1 MDLARAQ
8 RQDETFVNRPARSY
22 EYTLTFGGQPR
33 RAKGRIYF
41 SPKEIKH
48 LAIASLLVIGIGLS
62 SIALDYSALSNWIA
76 WIAFGLVLT
85 ASFLTHEVAHKVTAQ
100 RHGLWAEFRL
110 TLWGAILTLV
120 SVFSPFFKII
130 APGAVMISGSARLE
144 EIAKISIA
152 GPIVNIVL
160 SSVLLGIGFLFLPN
174 PYAYLIFL
182 LALWNGFIA
191 LFNLIPFGI
200 LDGFKIFNW
209 SKMIWASAF
218 IPSLMLT
225 IIAYMLV

>member
-1 MDLARAQ
+1 
-8 RQDETFVNRPARSY
+8 
-22 EYTLTFGGQPR
+22 
-33 RAKGRIYF
+33 
-41 SPKEIKH
+41 
-48 LAIASLLVIGIGLS
+48 
-62 SIALDYSALSNWIA
+62 
-76 WIAFGLVLT
+76 
-85 ASFLTHEVAHKVTAQ
+85 
-100 RHGLWAEFRL
+100 
-110 TLWGAILTLV
+110 
-120 SVFSPFFKII
+120 VFSPFFKII

-160 SSVLLGIGFLFLPN
+160 SSVLLGIGFIFLPN

-218 IPSLMLT
+218 IPSLTLT